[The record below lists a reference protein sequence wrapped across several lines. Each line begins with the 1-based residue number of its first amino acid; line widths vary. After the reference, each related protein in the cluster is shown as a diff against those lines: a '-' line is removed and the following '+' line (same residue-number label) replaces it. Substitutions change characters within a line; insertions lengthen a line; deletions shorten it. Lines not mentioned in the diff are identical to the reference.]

1 LHIQRLVAKSDPILQ
16 YTLYL
21 ATDEILPRVCSLAE
35 HSLDRSTKV
44 AACELLHATLMIMIG
59 NSAFQARGGK
69 EPVKSPYHRLY
80 LKIFPILLRL
90 AVNTDQTIR
99 DIIRPLLSQMIHWL
113 TNNAQYE
120 NPETIALLNT
130 CIDGVCDVN
139 GTLQDYSA
147 QCLHEFVK
155 WSIKQTDVK
164 VLYDDYRLL
173 YINVANKS
181 L

>member
-1 LHIQRLVAKSDPILQ
+1 LNFFQ
-16 YTLYL
+16 
-21 ATDEILPRVCSLAE
+21 TDEILPRVCSLAE
-35 HSLDRSTKV
+35 HSLDRQTKV
-44 AACELLHATLMIMIG
+44 AACELLQATLMIMIG

-80 LKIFPILLRL
+80 TKIFPILLRL
-90 AVNTDQTIR
+90 AINTDQTIR

-147 QCLHEFVK
+147 ECLHEFVK

-164 VLYDDYRLL
+164 VGDMFLL
-173 YINVANKS
+173 CECCGFSIPNDN